1 MGNGGCI
8 ASFRVCLFVYPILC
22 DGDICRQGYG
32 CGKKGFKGQEKSKGI
47 MGSLTMLYQSHYEVL
62 INQREQAIK
71 RLEELNDQ
79 IRDLMREA
87 RAKKVIIVH

>member
-1 MGNGGCI
+1 
-8 ASFRVCLFVYPILC
+8 
-22 DGDICRQGYG
+22 
-32 CGKKGFKGQEKSKGI
+32 